1 MSKNGMNETD
11 MIKDLA
17 DKMGAKN
24 AAVFIGEMM
33 RATKPEAAVD
43 TDELKKANAE
53 FKSHIEY
60 LTRENERLKGEIK
73 GLRFA
78 IRCNGVS
85 GNEVPE

>member
-1 MSKNGMNETD
+1 MATEKKNLTD
-11 MIKDLA
+11 IA
-17 DKMGAKN
+17 DFVAEITNKAGVEKTVEIMREIAKSPM
-24 AAVFIGEMM
+24 AD
-33 RATKPEAAVD
+33 VD
-43 TDELKKANAE
+43 NLKKANAE

-60 LTRENERLKGEIK
+60 LTRENELLKGEIK

>member
-1 MSKNGMNETD
+1 MATENKNVTD
-11 MIKDLA
+11 NVDFVTEIINIVGVEKA
-17 DKMGAKN
+17 DAIMKEIAKSPM
-24 AAVFIGEMM
+24 AD
-33 RATKPEAAVD
+33 VD
-43 TDELKKANAE
+43 NLKIVNAE

-85 GNEVPE
+85 GNEVTE